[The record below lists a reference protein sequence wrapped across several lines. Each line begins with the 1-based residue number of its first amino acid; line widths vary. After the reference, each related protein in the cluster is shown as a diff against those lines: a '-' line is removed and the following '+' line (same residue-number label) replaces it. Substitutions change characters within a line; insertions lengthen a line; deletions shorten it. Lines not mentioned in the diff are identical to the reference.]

1 MQDVV
6 RSIKLD
12 VPAVMLTETW
22 LPSQRVDRSVRES
35 RKGQNRHGGR
45 SQLELVFFGIYRG
58 YPET

>member
-22 LPSQRVDRSVRES
+22 LPSQRVDRAVRES
-35 RKGQNRHGGR
+35 RGEAEQAWG
-45 SQLELVFFGIYRG
+45 
-58 YPET
+58 